1 MGAVNTTYTFTATD
15 TITSA
20 KMNNII
26 DETTITADAI
36 SGTTLEVTGT
46 GKLKIRSQGITS
58 NELATNSVTTTSI
71 ASSSSDTTG
80 VTYAKL
86 QYAASMKALGNTSGS
101 LGVVSEVPILDEDDM
116 ASDSATSLATQQS
129 IKAYTDTK
137 VAAAITRGTAVA
149 TTSGTSVDFT
159 SIPSTVKRITVI
171 LSGVSTNGTSPI
183 IFQIGDSGGVEI
195 TDYLGSSVEI
205 KSTPDTVN
213 SSTGILISPSPTASD
228 IFHGTVTLLNLSGN
242 VWVATVIGGNEGT
255 NNVYAAGISKTLSA
269 TLDRIRLTTA
279 GGVNTFDAG
288 SVNIMY
294 E

>member
-58 NELATNSVTTTSI
+58 NELA
-71 ASSSSDTTG
+71 AG
-80 VTYAKL
+80 AVTYTKV
-86 QYAASMKALGNTSGS
+86 QSISSMTALGNVTGATD
-101 LGVVSEVPILDEDDM
+101 LISEVSILDEDDM
-116 ASDSATSLATQQS
+116 VSDSETSLATQQS

-137 VAAAITRGTAVA
+137 VSASFVRGTEVA

-183 IFQIGDSGGVEI
+183 ILQLGDSGGVEI
-195 TDYLGSSVEI
+195 TGYSGSSVEI

-213 SSTGILISPSPTASD
+213 SSTGILISPSPIASD

-242 VWVATVIGGNEGT
+242 VWVATVIGGNEST

-269 TLDRIRLTTA
+269 ILDRVRLTTT